1 MSIFKKKDIF
11 KVKSVPVD
19 PTAMSEPTTAEDFV
33 RRGMAYYARKQY
45 DAAVAD
51 LNKAISLNPQEREA
65 YYALGMVLKAQ
76 EKKEEAV
83 AAFQKTLD
91 LIASETG
98 ASQVKTDMLR
108 RLALGHMNEISQGD
122 WNLEKEIWQ
131 HIE

>member
-19 PTAMSEPTTAEDFV
+19 PAAMGEPTTAEDYV

-45 DAAVAD
+45 DAAVTD

-76 EKKEEAV
+76 EKKEAAV

-98 ASQVKTDMLR
+98 VNQVKADMLR